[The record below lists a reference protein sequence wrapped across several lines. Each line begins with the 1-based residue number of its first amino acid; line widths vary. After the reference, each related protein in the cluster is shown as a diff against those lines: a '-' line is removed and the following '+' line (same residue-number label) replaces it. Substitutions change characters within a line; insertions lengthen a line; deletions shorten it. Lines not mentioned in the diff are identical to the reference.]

1 MMIIRPIAMSDL
13 DDLYRMAQSSGVGVT
28 TLPANRDLL
37 AMRIQLSE
45 RSFTRQVPAQQANYL
60 FALEDTEQPCVVG
73 VSAIEASV
81 GLSDVWY
88 NYRVCESVHAS
99 RELGVHT
106 SNKTLY
112 LTNDLTGC
120 SEVCTLFLDEKYRHS
135 ANGRFLSKCRFLFMR
150 EYSSLFDTRVIA
162 EMRGYSDAQGHSPF
176 WESLGRVFFQ
186 TEFSRADYMVGTGN
200 KSFIAELMP
209 KYPIYVSFLS
219 PDAQQVIG
227 QVHDNTRPALS
238 MLEQEGF
245 SFSGLVDI
253 FDAGPIVEAMV
264 ANVRAVRESSTRQ
277 VLVEQEPARASDKTQ
292 EDRHFFL
299 VSNRAFEDFRT
310 VLLPARQVRQDTISI
325 PESVSLHLQVNTGDT
340 VRVLPLRYQ
349 EDV

>member
-1 MMIIRPIAMSDL
+1 MMLIRPIAMSDL
-13 DDLYRMAQSSGVGVT
+13 DDLFKMAESSGVGVT
-28 TLPANRDLL
+28 TLPANRELL
-37 AMRIQLSE
+37 QARIQLSE
-45 RSFTRQVPAQQANYL
+45 RSFARQLEPKEANYL
-60 FALEDTEQPCVVG
+60 FALEDSEHGRIVG

-81 GLSDVWY
+81 GLRDVWY
-88 NYRVCESVHAS
+88 NYRVCQSVYAS
-99 RELGVHT
+99 KELGVHT
-106 SNKTLY
+106 TNETLY

-120 SEVCTLFLDEKYRHS
+120 SEVCTLFLDEHYRHS

-150 EYSSLFDTRVIA
+150 DYQDLFDDRVIA
-162 EMRGYSDAQGHSPF
+162 EMRGYSDAKGHSPF

-209 KYPIYVSFLS
+209 KYPIYVAFLS
-219 PDAQQVIG
+219 EQAQRVIG
-227 QVHDNTRPALS
+227 QVHDNTKPALS

-277 VLVEQEPARASDKTQ
+277 VVVEQEHAKATDDKQ
-292 EDRHFFL
+292 YFL
-299 VSNRAFEDFRT
+299 VSNRAFDRFRAA
-310 VLLPARQVRQDTISI
+310 LLPARLVRQDTISI
-325 PESVSLHLQVNTGDT
+325 PESIALNLQVNTGDT

-349 EDV
+349 EDN